1 MIHPERRRGTQAL
14 MKNPPPHEAG
24 KSRVG
29 RTWLGSGGHAE
40 PAAGSC
46 SNRQERDGAQPGFA
60 RCLFTR
66 RGPRGAAGGEATPA
80 VRVLLGTGGTAALLA
95 APAPGDSPLRADPPC
110 GATGGEDDWAQRRR
124 LSIFNY
130 VCFLL
135 LLLLIYSPVK
145 ERQMYAVGPSPP
157 VICGSGA
164 VKCLFLISACP

>member
-1 MIHPERRRGTQAL
+1 

-46 SNRQERDGAQPGFA
+46 SNRQERDGAQRGFA
-60 RCLFTR
+60 HCLFAR
-66 RGPRGAAGGEATPA
+66 RGPRGAAGGEVIPA
-80 VRVLLGTGGTAALLA
+80 VWMPLRTGGTTTLLA
-95 APAPGDSPLRADPPC
+95 APAPGDSPLRADPPR
-110 GATGGEDDWAQRRR
+110 GVMGGEDDRAHWHR

-130 VCFLL
+130 LCFLL

-157 VICGSGA
+157 AICRSGA